1 MEQPGMARKEILL
14 RSKDVAHILDVS
26 PDDVIIMARR
36 GKLKASKQGRFWRY
50 RPSDVMAYKRQRER
64 RR

>member
-1 MEQPGMARKEILL
+1 MAKKEILL

-36 GKLKASKQGRFWRY
+36 GKLRATKQGRFWRY
-50 RPSDVMAYKRQRER
+50 RPSDVMAYKRRLARTLNETP
-64 RR
+64 